1 MAKVETERYFGK
13 KGIIIM
19 IRDGNKMVSAIFKNK
34 KNADKF
40 NRNNPADVKKL
51 LQLAKKTKYPKAI
64 DESLYEGYFSTLD
77 QIRQD
82 SKNVRD
88 FVKNVFADRDFKK
101 MKNDK
106 EFIKYLKSIYEGFSS
121 DAQRKAAFASG
132 YKAKGKKK
140 KNEAYVVAYGKGTKP
155 MKPSFAAYA
164 DKKLAQKFMADM
176 KKDGYKVMMTQ
187 KKIRGVDESVNED
200 DLVYDPKTKSLKV
213 KSGSMNWEK
222 KFKGYNEKE
231 LKVISKFIMMN
242 PKGISAVIK
251 MSKNKDFK
259 PLIKKMAQKGLG
271 ESLNEAKLNVR
282 DLPDYIFDD
291 PDDFEDWYD
300 GGMELDKKGHKLAP
314 FSKSDERK
322 LFGFVEDWIESRD
335 DNRYGHGSS
344 SDIKRDIK
352 DIEKFLKQKG
362 KLIKESVIN
371 EGNKRYNVMYGVG
384 SSKYTVNFHDGK
396 SKHKDGS
403 DFFDIAI
410 FKNKRDLAKKIND
423 LTKKGYVYSYKEG
436 LKEGY
441 GSFIKAKNLSDIVAL
456 SKKKKNATFY
466 VTDDNNSRIGTFYLK
481 NGKFAK
487 ATSANPNYDFQRN
500 KTKLKDRSDVI
511 YKYKIDESVNER
523 YKGKA
528 SDFKYDF
535 EMALDNMGISGKAI
549 KKISKKG
556 KGYEVRLSSYMSDKK
571 AWEKIGKAIGAEL
584 VDFKK
589 GSINIGLYE
598 SLNEGI
604 GNKINIARAKSHFKQ
619 GEKIAAIN
627 KKTKKVTK
635 ITGAN
640 QFGSFNPKEY
650 DFAYIDESVNEALT
664 IGRMAKKYKNR
675 DRFISAFFTHMKKH
689 YGDSF
694 KDFSK
699 DKKYRDSI
707 GKAWDREHGVG
718 ESVNEASKEAMGI
731 AGFTG
736 ARGIAVDDFIKK
748 HNIDARKL
756 FNYVKKGNLKDR
768 MSFIT
773 ALVGKPNNKFFKMIV
788 GRFAESIDE
797 SKTKESKVIQMI
809 YKSAPKEKKFYD
821 KMAEH
826 EKRIGTREYQMFVGR
841 ALRGFGINPRQYKS
855 VPEAEEKLYQ
865 TVSK

>member
-40 NRNNPADVKKL
+40 NRNNPSDVKKL

-371 EGNKRYNVMYGVG
+371 EGKKRYNVMYGVG

-797 SKTKESKVIQMI
+797 SKTKETKVIQMI